1 MEIFKRKFISKCKEN
16 GDLIWFFQKKV
27 DMPLMFSRINVTYVR
42 GYSLYYKHRRV
53 KILPKAKL
61 KR

>member
-27 DMPLMFSRINVTYVR
+27 DMPLMFSRINVTYV
-42 GYSLYYKHRRV
+42 GTVYITNIEGLKFS
-53 KILPKAKL
+53 L
-61 KR
+61 KRN